1 MIVIVWH
8 DNGKPGQKGQTEEF
22 VQTFADLEALL
33 SNYTQNGIHVYSVGV
48 SLSQAEN

>member
-1 MIVIVWH
+1 MLVIIWH

-33 SNYTQNGIHVYSVGV
+33 TEYANCGIHVYS
-48 SLSQAEN
+48 LCISQAEN